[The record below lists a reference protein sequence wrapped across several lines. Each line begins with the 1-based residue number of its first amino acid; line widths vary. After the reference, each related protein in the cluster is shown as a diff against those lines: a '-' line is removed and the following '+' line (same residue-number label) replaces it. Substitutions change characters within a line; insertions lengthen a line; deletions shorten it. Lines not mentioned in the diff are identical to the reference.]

1 MNEEMRSEHF
11 GRIQSEAARAMYDRL
26 CAACEQRPGGM
37 TDAEQMIV
45 MDIAFEEQLKQLLM
59 DDIVRRGLGQERYNG
74 RQKYYQEN
82 RSPAQYRAFCDQ
94 QRKQLAEL
102 RLTPNGRKAESVNI
116 DDDFDNFPD

>member
-1 MNEEMRSEHF
+1 MNAEMKEEHF
-11 GRIQSEAARAMYDRL
+11 RRIESEAARAMYERL
-26 CAACEQRPGGM
+26 CDACDQRPGGM
-37 TDAEQMIV
+37 SPAEQMMV
-45 MDIAFEEQLKQLLM
+45 ADIAYEEQVKQLLM

-102 RLTPNGRKAESVNI
+102 RLTPASRKAEQI
-116 DDDFDNFPD
+116 QIEDDFDAFE

>member
-1 MNEEMRSEHF
+1 MNDEMRTEHF

-102 RLTPNGRKAESVNI
+102 RLTPASRKAEQVQLE
-116 DDDFDNFPD
+116 DDFDRF

>member
-102 RLTPNGRKAESVNI
+102 RLTPASRKAEQVQLE
-116 DDDFDNFPD
+116 DDFDRF